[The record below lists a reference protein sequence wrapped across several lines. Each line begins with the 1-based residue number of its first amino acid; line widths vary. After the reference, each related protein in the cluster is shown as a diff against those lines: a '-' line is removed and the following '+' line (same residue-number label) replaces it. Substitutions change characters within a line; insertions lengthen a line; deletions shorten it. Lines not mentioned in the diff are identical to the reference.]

1 MAWNLTLQDASFR
14 GVTFE
19 VQSVED
25 RGEKALC
32 VHEYPY
38 RSGAEVEDLGRKP
51 RVIPVTAI
59 FWGVAYE
66 SRIKALVAAFEEA
79 GPGELIHPVF
89 GSLTVAVRRWQIQ
102 HSAERHDYATV
113 TFEAVEAV
121 TDNPFFGATSSRSL
135 AEQALADISSSLDE
149 ALGLSESELGKTLG
163 QWADTAANIKARVE
177 TELQGVLDVLDSG
190 RSVVRSVLSYVDVPA
205 AFVADAQAI
214 VRGLQADAASASSS
228 VVSAFGVLSTA
239 LPLVS
244 LTAPEAVKAYATGAG
259 AYGPAWVSGP
269 QSALSGKA
277 EAQLALRVP
286 RPAVATIPV
295 PEAGSARTPQGVA
308 VTHVTLLEAQA
319 TAQAASEALKADM
332 ASPALTPGEI
342 EGWRAM
348 YGHGWMTL
356 CTIRRRPCPRAACIP
371 SASACAQR
379 RGPCSS
385 WPRPPSMPV
394 RRWPYAPPGWPAI
407 SICWPTASTATSPA
421 RTNCGASI
429 RKCAIPTSSPKIRSC
444 SSMSVERTERPSP
457 YRVGLAVAIRNFLR
471 RNGWRIAKDQELLV
485 YVR

>member
-1 MAWNLTLQDASFR
+1 MAWNLTLQDASYR
-14 GVTFE
+14 GVTFD

-177 TELQGVLDVLDSG
+177 TELQGVLDVLDAG
-190 RSVVRSVLSYVDVPA
+190 RSVVRSVLSYVDVPS

-239 LPLVS
+239 LPLLS
-244 LTAPEAVKAYATGAG
+244 LTVPEAVKAYATGAARARRLVSLRTECAGRAARFFAHAAPGRALCAHRQQRQRQDDG
-259 AYGPAWVSGP
+259 ARRACGAAAAVSRQRVSGREKAARAPAPARRHRRRAAGPAH
-269 QSALSGKA
+269 
-277 EAQLALRVP
+277 ALRGKHLL
-286 RPAVATIPV
+286 AV
-295 PEAGSARTPQGVA
+295 GRSRQ
-308 VTHVTLLEAQA
+308 
-319 TAQAASEALKADM
+319 SD
-332 ASPALTPGEI
+332 
-342 EGWRAM
+342 
-348 YGHGWMTL
+348 
-356 CTIRRRPCPRAACIP
+356 RRRPLHLHAQASQGNEPSRGKLQHPRLIRTGGTPP
-371 SASACAQR
+371 SLVRRSVHEKAPVNR
-379 RGPCSS
+379 YRGP
-385 WPRPPSMPV
+385 V
-394 RRWPYAPPGWPAI
+394 FL
-407 SICWPTASTATSPA
+407 SI
-421 RTNCGASI
+421 
-429 RKCAIPTSSPKIRSC
+429 
-444 SSMSVERTERPSP
+444 
-457 YRVGLAVAIRNFLR
+457 VGR
-471 RNGWRIAKDQELLV
+471 
-485 YVR
+485 Y

>member
-14 GVTFE
+14 SVPFE

-149 ALGLSESELGKTLG
+149 ALGLSESELGKTL
-163 QWADTAANIKARVE
+163 
-177 TELQGVLDVLDSG
+177 
-190 RSVVRSVLSYVDVPA
+190 
-205 AFVADAQAI
+205 
-214 VRGLQADAASASSS
+214 
-228 VVSAFGVLSTA
+228 
-239 LPLVS
+239 
-244 LTAPEAVKAYATGAG
+244 
-259 AYGPAWVSGP
+259 
-269 QSALSGKA
+269 
-277 EAQLALRVP
+277 
-286 RPAVATIPV
+286 
-295 PEAGSARTPQGVA
+295 
-308 VTHVTLLEAQA
+308 
-319 TAQAASEALKADM
+319 
-332 ASPALTPGEI
+332 
-342 EGWRAM
+342 
-348 YGHGWMTL
+348 
-356 CTIRRRPCPRAACIP
+356 
-371 SASACAQR
+371 
-379 RGPCSS
+379 
-385 WPRPPSMPV
+385 
-394 RRWPYAPPGWPAI
+394 
-407 SICWPTASTATSPA
+407 
-421 RTNCGASI
+421 
-429 RKCAIPTSSPKIRSC
+429 
-444 SSMSVERTERPSP
+444 
-457 YRVGLAVAIRNFLR
+457 
-471 RNGWRIAKDQELLV
+471 AK
-485 YVR
+485 

>member
-66 SRIKALVAAFEEA
+66 SRVKALVSAFEEA

-149 ALGLSESELGKTLG
+149 ALGRMDESFSQMLLRKIDERGMTDAQCYKK
-163 QWADTAANIKARVE
+163 ANI
-177 TELQGVLDVLDSG
+177 D
-190 RSVVRSVLSYVDVPA
+190 
-205 AFVADAQAI
+205 
-214 VRGLQADAASASSS
+214 
-228 VVSAFGVLSTA
+228 
-239 LPLVS
+239 
-244 LTAPEAVKAYATGAG
+244 
-259 AYGPAWVSGP
+259 
-269 QSALSGKA
+269 
-277 EAQLALRVP
+277 
-286 RPAVATIPV
+286 
-295 PEAGSARTPQGVA
+295 
-308 VTHVTLLEAQA
+308 
-319 TAQAASEALKADM
+319 
-332 ASPALTPGEI
+332 
-342 EGWRAM
+342 
-348 YGHGWMTL
+348 
-356 CTIRRRPCPRAACIP
+356 
-371 SASACAQR
+371 
-379 RGPCSS
+379 
-385 WPRPPSMPV
+385 
-394 RRWPYAPPGWPAI
+394 
-407 SICWPTASTATSPA
+407 
-421 RTNCGASI
+421 
-429 RKCAIPTSSPKIRSC
+429 RKLFSKIRSD
-444 SSMSVERTERPSP
+444 VHYKPSKP
-457 YRVGLAVAIRNFLR
+457 TAMAFAVALELPLEEAREMLEKAGFAFSHASKFDIIVEYFIAHRNYNIFEINEALF
-471 RNGWRIAKDQELLV
+471 AFDQSLLGG
-485 YVR
+485 

>member
-14 GVTFE
+14 SVPFE

-177 TELQGVLDVLDSG
+177 TELQGVLDV
-190 RSVVRSVLSYVDVPA
+190 PA

-239 LPLVS
+239 LPLLS

-342 EGWRAM
+342 EGLAGNVRARLDDALHYTAAALPQGSVHPVCERLRTAARAM
-348 YGHGWMTL
+348 QQL
-356 CTIRRRPCPRAACIP
+356 AEAALN
-371 SASACAQR
+371 A
-379 RGPCSS
+379 
-385 WPRPPSMPV
+385 RPPL
-394 RRWPYAPPGWPAI
+394 AI
-407 SICWPTASTATSPA
+407 RTA
-421 RTNCGASI
+421 
-429 RKCAIPTSSPKIRSC
+429 
-444 SSMSVERTERPSP
+444 
-457 YRVGLAVAIRNFLR
+457 GLACNFHLLAHRLYGDFTRADELR
-471 RNGWRIAKDQELLV
+471 RINPQVRNPNFIARDQELLV

>member
-163 QWADTAANIKARVE
+163 QWADTAANMKARVE
-177 TELQGVLDVLDSG
+177 TELQGVLDVLDAG

-205 AFVADAQAI
+205 AFVAEI
-214 VRGLQADAASASSS
+214 ADLRP
-228 VVSAFGVLSTA
+228 GEPLVLSRCA
-239 LPLVS
+239 AAVS
-244 LTAPEAVKAYATGAG
+244 GLAGVADVVITAPAANVQPTDLQWCRLG
-259 AYGPAWVSGP
+259 
-269 QSALSGKA
+269 
-277 EAQLALRVP
+277 
-286 RPAVATIPV
+286 
-295 PEAGSARTPQGVA
+295 
-308 VTHVTLLEAQA
+308 TLTLEA
-319 TAQAASEALKADM
+319 L
-332 ASPALTPGEI
+332 
-342 EGWRAM
+342 
-348 YGHGWMTL
+348 
-356 CTIRRRPCPRAACIP
+356 
-371 SASACAQR
+371 
-379 RGPCSS
+379 
-385 WPRPPSMPV
+385 
-394 RRWPYAPPGWPAI
+394 
-407 SICWPTASTATSPA
+407 
-421 RTNCGASI
+421 
-429 RKCAIPTSSPKIRSC
+429 
-444 SSMSVERTERPSP
+444 
-457 YRVGLAVAIRNFLR
+457 
-471 RNGWRIAKDQELLV
+471 
-485 YVR
+485 